1 MLERLGEVIRKATN
15 KIANAIFLDKNLMDS
30 IIRDLQ
36 RALIEADV
44 NILLIKKI
52 SDKLKKEA
60 LDERIKGIEKKE
72 HVIKLLHD
80 ELVEIL
86 GENIQLKLKKGQNK
100 VMLLGLY
107 GAGKCVHEKSNIQ
120 LSNGQ
125 IIQAKNLYNKYS
137 QQFPEKT
144 LRDGKII
151 NIENE
156 NLLVPSFNPKTQ
168 RIENKKATH
177 LWKLKKEE
185 LIEIKLNNGNDYSI
199 KVTPEHPFFVIRN
212 GQVIQIRADEITGQ
226 DFISVPNKIEISG
239 KSINLFNEIKELNLD
254 VYLSLEEIKEQLP
267 KNKSLKEICQNL
279 KHKRN
284 YSYLTHSIKKG
295 KIPLELINIKG
306 HNFLKI
312 KGHDEKK
319 IITFPLNLNSEFAEF
334 LGYVIGDGYLSERY
348 IGIVNEDKEIINRVI
363 KLSKSLFN
371 IVPSL
376 TKDKRTKNLYQ
387 IRLNSKTLV
396 KTFSIFNLSPGKKGK
411 KLEVP
416 KQIISSDNETIR
428 KFIRAYFDCDSH
440 PSKKRRRI
448 ELISESQILIQQI
461 NFLLRRFGILST
473 ISKKIVNKTPY
484 WRLFIKAKY
493 AEIYSDKIGYE
504 IKRKKETVEEYKD
517 IGSFQGSGNQDMV
530 PLGKILKVLRLQ
542 LGFSIG
548 EIQEN
553 AIYSYG
559 TYEEKG
565 FISKEKLIKLLQYY
579 KIKQQGIFWDFLE
592 NIKNNLNLKER
603 YSHNAINGIC
613 KHLKNEELIIANNS
627 QILLSKKGQNYL
639 QNIRKNQIQTELLLR
654 NLAIISQSNICWL
667 SIQEINKIKNDSEFV
682 YDLTVEDNHSFIA
695 EGIIVHNTTTIA
707 KLGNY
712 FAKRGN
718 KVALIGLDV
727 HRPAAKE
734 QLRQLAEKNKLT
746 CFIDEKEN
754 NAVKTWKKFEK
765 DLKKYDLV
773 LIDTAGRHS
782 LDKSLI
788 KEITALNK
796 EIKPTESILVMPAD
810 IGQAAKKQ
818 AQEFQEAIKISGV
831 IITRMDSTAKGGGAL
846 TACAETKAPVYFI
859 ATGEKINDLEEFNPE
874 SFLSRLLGMGD
885 LQTLIEKVKSVTDEG
900 KQEEMQKRLEEGQLT
915 LDDVIEQVKSMGSMG
930 GFDKIKSMIPGLG
943 NAKIPD
949 EMLGAQEEKIKKWE
963 HIIKSMTPEEK
974 NNPEILKKQTSR
986 IARIAKGSGVNS
998 SDVRALLKQ
1007 YDMLSEMVKGGSDMD
1022 MSQGFSQKQMQKLM
1036 KKFGKKKIRRL

>member
-473 ISKKIVNKTPY
+473 ISKKIVDKTPY

-718 KVALIGLDV
+718 KVALVGLDV

-754 NAVKTWKKFEK
+754 NAIKTWKKFEK

-782 LDKSLI
+782 LDKNLI

-1036 KKFGKKKIRRL
+1036 KTFGKKKIRRL